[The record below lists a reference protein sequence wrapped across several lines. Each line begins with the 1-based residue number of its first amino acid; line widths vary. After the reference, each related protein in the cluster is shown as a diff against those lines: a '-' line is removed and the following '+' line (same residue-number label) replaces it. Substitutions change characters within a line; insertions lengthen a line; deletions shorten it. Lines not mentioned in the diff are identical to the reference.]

1 LPSEAG
7 TLLFGSKAV
16 ALCSFYYETVRI
28 IPDAKMKE
36 MSTSLPAKTIPRVQG
51 GPFAEWIRACKG
63 GPKAGSNFDYSGPFT
78 EAVLLSNVAI
88 RSRRRIEWDAA
99 AMKVTNLPDA
109 NQFITKEY
117 RPGWM

>member
-1 LPSEAG
+1 MYGRKP
-7 TLLFGSKAV
+7 
-16 ALCSFYYETVRI
+16 
-28 IPDAKMKE
+28 
-36 MSTSLPAKTIPRVQG
+36 
-51 GPFAEWIRACKG
+51 
-63 GPKAGSNFDYSGPFT
+63 
-78 EAVLLSNVAI
+78 NVAI